1 MRKVISDVAP
11 LAPRVTALPT
21 SPVDGAECY
30 FVADAANG
38 CLWHLRYDAAS
49 AKWEFLGG
57 SPLRS
62 LQSAGNSN
70 LNQPSDTADAT
81 GPSLVIPLA
90 GDYDCEL
97 SARCDG
103 PTNIDAQLY
112 TGMGVTSILEG
123 PLSWRA
129 QTGNAGWVEGGKR
142 LRYTGLTKG
151 STLVWRYYVINGIW
165 RAFERRCALWP
176 VRVS

>member
-1 MRKVISDVAP
+1 
-11 LAPRVTALPT
+11 
-21 SPVDGAECY
+21 
-30 FVADAANG
+30 
-38 CLWHLRYDAAS
+38 
-49 AKWEFLGG
+49 
-57 SPLRS
+57 
-62 LQSAGNSN
+62 
-70 LNQPSDTADAT
+70 
-81 GPSLVIPLA
+81 
-90 GDYDCEL
+90 
-97 SARCDG
+97 
-103 PTNIDAQLY
+103 
-112 TGMGVTSILEG
+112 MGVTSILEG